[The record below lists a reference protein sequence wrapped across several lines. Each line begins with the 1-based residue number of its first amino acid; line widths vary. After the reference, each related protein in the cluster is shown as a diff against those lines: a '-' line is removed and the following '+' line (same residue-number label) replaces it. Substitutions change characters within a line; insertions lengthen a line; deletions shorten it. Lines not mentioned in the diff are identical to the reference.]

1 MWFLHLIFFGGEML
15 GFLFFSDDLFLG
27 EQGFGCEQDDGD
39 GSGYGGQFLGDSG
52 DAWVH
57 SEWQSDVLR
66 ESQVGG
72 RRLMSL
78 SI

>member
-1 MWFLHLIFFGGEML
+1 MLDFLLMIC
-15 GFLFFSDDLFLG
+15 FLVS
-27 EQGFGCEQDDGD
+27 QGFGCEQDDGD

-57 SEWQSDVLR
+57 SEWQPDVLR

-72 RRLMSL
+72 RLMSL
-78 SI
+78 FNF